1 MQKFFILI
9 WKCFCGVYIKKLII
23 NFMFYKQDNIFA
35 WTNFHAS
42 YARYVMHDNINV
54 YMHLCITLRS
64 FLMTIIGTPA
74 AGISRLVDIAGDRMT
89 G

>member
-1 MQKFFILI
+1 
-9 WKCFCGVYIKKLII
+9 
-23 NFMFYKQDNIFA
+23 
-35 WTNFHAS
+35 
-42 YARYVMHDNINV
+42 MHDNINV